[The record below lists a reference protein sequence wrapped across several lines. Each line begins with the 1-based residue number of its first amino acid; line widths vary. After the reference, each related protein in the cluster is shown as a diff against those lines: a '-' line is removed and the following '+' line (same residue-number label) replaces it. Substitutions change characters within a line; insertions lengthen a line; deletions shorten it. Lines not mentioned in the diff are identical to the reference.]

1 MPNISVRSEELKKQF
16 NIMDNEVSAIE
27 SARKKMLS
35 QYQQLGSH
43 WKDAKYKELG
53 AIVYECD
60 QALSKTEKTLLYG
73 QKNLLAIIKAV
84 QEYESTRIYGTGAGE
99 ERYTRHLTQDEVN
112 SRWQTGVESI
122 DETIENYRTEL
133 MERGVPAGAWLDS
146 VLGQHRKAML
156 KQESYDLEMA
166 GGHID
171 PENYNLYEF
180 YQAPGDY
187 HSFYDSLAEE
197 FRNYCLS
204 GTNPN
209 YMEAAVYK
217 DNCQRCVP
225 AYELRRRGLLAEAQP
240 SDYGSE
246 HLAYNP
252 FDVWENAEV
261 ITAPGSGLESIQNV
275 MHVWG
280 DGARAEVAVL
290 WDDPFGSNGHVFMA
304 EQRNGET
311 IFYDPQTGVND
322 VSDYFQDVI
331 PNTTQYCR
339 IDNLQTTDY
348 INDCYFERSTV
359 G

>member
-1 MPNISVRSEELKKQF
+1 MSNVSTSLEELKNQF
-16 NIMDNEVSAIE
+16 NIMKAGASATD
-27 SARKKMLS
+27 SARKKLLL
-35 QYQQLGSH
+35 QYQQLGIK

-53 AIVYECD
+53 TIINESN
-60 QALSKTEKTLLYG
+60 QALRNIEKTLLNG
-73 QKNLLAIIKAV
+73 QKELLKIINIV
-84 QEYESTRIYGTGAGE
+84 QEYENTRIDKTEGGG

-146 VLGQHRKAML
+146 VLGQHRNAML

-187 HSFYDSLAEE
+187 HSFYDSLTEE

-209 YMEAAVYK
+209 YMEATVYK